1 MEQIIADNVTYVVQ
15 ELINNQEFNNSLIKG
30 LNEDREAYLQK
41 IWD

>member
-1 MEQIIADNVTYVVQ
+1 MEQIIADNVTYVIQ
-15 ELINNQEFNNSLIKG
+15 ELINNQEFNSSLIKG